1 MTQSVI
7 LSEAKNLNDERR
19 ADCHALLGLAMT
31 RRYVNMEEIYR
42 LLGKRIREERKRL
55 GITQESLATRAKI
68 SVNFLGHIE
77 RGTKKASL
85 KTIERLAYALEVPA
99 GRLFHQNSKSYQL
112 PEEDL
117 FIKRIR
123 LLVRDRSEED
133 KRTFWQLAKALF
145 KEKK

>member
-1 MTQSVI
+1 MANKK
-7 LSEAKNLNDERR
+7 AK
-19 ADCHALLGLAMT
+19 
-31 RRYVNMEEIYR
+31 MEEIYQ

-85 KTIERLAYALEVPA
+85 KTIERLASALEVPA
-99 GRLFHQNSKSYQL
+99 GRLFYQNSRSYQL

-117 FIKRIR
+117 FIKKIR